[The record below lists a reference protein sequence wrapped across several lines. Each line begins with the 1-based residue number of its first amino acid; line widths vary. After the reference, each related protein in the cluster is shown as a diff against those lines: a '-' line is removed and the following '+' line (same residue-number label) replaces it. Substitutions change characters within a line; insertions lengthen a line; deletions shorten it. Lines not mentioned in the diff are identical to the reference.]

1 LKDTVARVKPC
12 WEELIAPALGL
23 YDTVFVAAHGN
34 SLRALVMMLLGKTP
48 EEIVAEEIPTGV
60 PRVLELTGRL
70 EVKSDR
76 YLK

>member
-1 LKDTVARVKPC
+1 
-12 WEELIAPALGL
+12 
-23 YDTVFVAAHGN
+23 
-34 SLRALVMMLLGKTP
+34 MMLLGKTP
-48 EEIVAEEIPTGV
+48 EEIVAEEIPTGA